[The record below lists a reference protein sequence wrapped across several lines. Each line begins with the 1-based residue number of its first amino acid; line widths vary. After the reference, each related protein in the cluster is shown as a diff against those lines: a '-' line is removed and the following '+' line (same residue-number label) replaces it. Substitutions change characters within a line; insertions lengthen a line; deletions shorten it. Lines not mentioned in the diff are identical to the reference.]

1 MIRSIDVRNFRCFRR
16 LNVADCS
23 RLNVIVG
30 DNGAGKTALMEA
42 IFLPL
47 ATSSEVGL
55 RMRQQRGIDGAFQ
68 GEANKIERALWG
80 SFFHNNDMNEPIS
93 LTLEGDGPE
102 SRSLEI
108 SRARS
113 ESSLKIG
120 EYGER
125 RDTGI
130 CFTWKDSAGDFRE
143 ASPSVGEKLTFPS
156 TGEIMPN
163 FFYYAANQT
172 IGSVEV
178 ASRFSDLSQANDHRK
193 FIELFS
199 KEYPWIKDMNV
210 EVYGG
215 SPVLFATLANGQKQ
229 PVPNVSSGINR
240 IVAFMLAIAN
250 STNGVVIV
258 DEIENGIHYS
268 HMAGI
273 WRLLLSFARD
283 FDCQLFISTHS
294 QECLSALSK
303 ASGKSLD
310 DISLWQ
316 IERGEKESSIRQFD
330 GEDLKLALDYHEE
343 VR

>member
-16 LNVADCS
+16 LVVPSCN

-68 GEANKIERALWG
+68 GEPAKIERALWG
-80 SFFHNNDMNEPIS
+80 GFFHKNDMSEPIS
-93 LTLEGDGPE
+93 LTLVGDGPE
-102 SRSLEI
+102 GRSLEI
-108 SRARS
+108 SRERS
-113 ESSLKIG
+113 EASLNIG
-120 EYGER
+120 DSGGR
-125 RDTGI
+125 RDAAI
-130 CFTWKDSAGDFRE
+130 SFTWKDGSGSLRE
-143 ASPSVGEKLTFPS
+143 ASPSVGDKLTFPS
-156 TGEIMPN
+156 TGEHMPD

-172 IGSVEV
+172 IGSVDV
-178 ASRFSDLSQANDHRK
+178 ASRFSELSQLNKHRK

-199 KEYPWIKDMNV
+199 KEYSWIKDMNV

-229 PVPNVSSGINR
+229 PVPNISSGINR
-240 IVAFMLAIAN
+240 VVAFMLAIAS
-250 STNGVVIV
+250 STDGVVIV

-273 WRLLLSFARD
+273 WRLLIAFAND
-283 FDCQLFISTHS
+283 YNCQLFISTHS

-303 ASGKSLD
+303 AAGKSMD
-310 DISLWQ
+310 WISLWQ
-316 IERGEKESSIRQFD
+316 IERGDSESSIRQFN